1 MRGGQPRSLTAAQ
14 QYLNLRSNPICAG
27 TGTLRAG
34 RLVWRYRASPTPLSR
49 EYAVRIGYH
58 QGGIPQVFVDDPD
71 LTIIAAGRRL
81 PHVYEQKTS
90 RLCLY
95 LPRAH
100 EWANWMRIDQTIVP
114 VAVLWLFY
122 VEEWLISDEWKGGG
136 EHPCNATDSRRDRRL
151 GRNSVVDTATA
162 VNPSTDIKGALA

>member
-1 MRGGQPRSLTAAQ
+1 
-14 QYLNLRSNPICAG
+14 
-27 TGTLRAG
+27 
-34 RLVWRYRASPTPLSR
+34 
-49 EYAVRIGYH
+49 
-58 QGGIPQVFVDDPD
+58 VFVDDPD

-100 EWANWMRIDQTIVP
+100 EWANCY
-114 VAVLWLFY
+114 F
-122 VEEWLISDEWKGGG
+122 EEWLISDEWKGGG